1 MLADGTGFQR
11 CSVVLQKASE
21 LRWAGRFG
29 ALAGAHRKGFVDI
42 DFPAIVVG
50 AGDYGGGTGFCL
62 HVWRGERKE
71 GRDYGTCH
79 QGELQVFSHSR
90 VRIITKTSTDHQR
103 DELQRGRKD
112 PRLPTRNLTE
122 NPKTR
127 VGQL

>member
-1 MLADGTGFQR
+1 MFRGAPESQRISPRRSLGTLARDY
-11 CSVVLQKASE
+11 
-21 LRWAGRFG
+21 
-29 ALAGAHRKGFVDI
+29 RKGFVDV
-42 DFPAIVVG
+42 DFPAVVVG
-50 AGDYGGGTGFCL
+50 AGDCSGGTGFCL

-71 GRDYGTCH
+71 GRDYGTGH

-90 VRIITKTSTDHQR
+90 VPNVTQTVDRQR

-127 VGQL
+127 VHRL